1 MGSVSMC
8 RMSFQAMGKPQYAF
22 GITLVQQL
30 ILYIPF
36 LLVLDRQ
43 FAFYGMIWAQPI
55 TEFVMMIASVALL
68 IKIIGWE
75 SRNGRDKTN
84 LAMGTTGL

>member
-1 MGSVSMC
+1 
-8 RMSFQAMGKPQYAF
+8 
-22 GITLVQQL
+22 
-30 ILYIPF
+30 
-36 LLVLDRQ
+36 
-43 FAFYGMIWAQPI
+43 MIWAQPI

-84 LAMGTTGL
+84 LAMGTTGLWITSPFFLYHAHKHRKICQVINHCHKREFIV